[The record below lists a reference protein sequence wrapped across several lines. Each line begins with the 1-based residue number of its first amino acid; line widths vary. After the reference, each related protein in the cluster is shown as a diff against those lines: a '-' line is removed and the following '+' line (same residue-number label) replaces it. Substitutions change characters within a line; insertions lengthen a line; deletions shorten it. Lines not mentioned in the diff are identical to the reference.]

1 MAQYESSAELE
12 KFMIQPANAMRDDLL
27 RNIPDGLCCWVRSD
41 ASSQEFRQ
49 QTNMQLERTS
59 ARRVHTK
66 IAFRNDKPRDALT
79 TRAIGRTM
87 DMIVGLAIEERA

>member
-27 RNIPDGLCCWVRSD
+27 RNIPDGLCCCVRSD
-41 ASSQEFRQ
+41 ESFSGVP
-49 QTNMQLERTS
+49 NMQLERTS

-79 TRAIGRTM
+79 TRAIG
-87 DMIVGLAIEERA
+87 